1 MTPVF
6 IGFLDTL
13 MDPPAGLRGFR
24 KRWASGSADGD
35 SQPAATEHAS
45 GDQVEPQ
52 SLELTGFDLFGSLET
67 HETACEYSPSLAPSP
82 SEPVQPDPV
91 EVQDSASDSSVPAIS
106 SHVEQLGIS
115 TAFRL
120 LRSRDIK
127 MPWEKGPLS
136 PLFTKKISGEA
147 ATSVKP
153 CRVGLRDV
161 LVPAPKIQVI
171 APKLPVSSFSAIN
184 RRIAK
189 CRIHVAEDELRTK
202 ALNQFKVLI
211 SLDLDATQLG
221 QSVTNVLG
229 TIDPSVDPLQVL
241 QDAMS
246 NKATG
251 TLLKRASSMWRFA
264 CWLEAGQMGT
274 CFNQTEQVLYDY
286 MNYLRDTGSA
296 ATSASHFVESLRF
309 CNQMFKLQKMDIA
322 SVLSPRVTGASHSMF
337 LKKRKLTQAPALP
350 VKAVQTFEQICIYSA
365 DMHKRVIAGALL
377 FCIFACV
384 RWFDAMRIEELSA
397 DTHGNIVILEA
408 ATALHKTSMS
418 KESKT
423 RLLPYTAIGTFLDEQ
438 SWGLAFIDARVASG
452 LNDQSVFLPSWNEVG
467 SNWSNH
473 PMSSGECTCWIRE
486 FLEDTFNGGSTEYSS
501 HGCKATLLTWAGMT
515 TLFSREER
523 TLLGHH
529 IEPQT
534 RSNVTYSRDSQILL
548 QYKVSKLIQMIDT
561 GRLQPDV
568 SRAQRLSTMLQD
580 DANAQ
585 ADLIEQQDDQPVELV
600 RSDDSDDHY
609 ADEDAP
615 LFSMRPVS
623 KGGRDPVPE
632 GAELNKWFIHSY
644 TGMLH
649 GMMPGHDTLACGR
662 KITVNLAE
670 IELDQIDIDA
680 ASMCIQCNTVIKR
693 DAHAE
698 ASDR

>member
-1 MTPVF
+1 
-6 IGFLDTL
+6 
-13 MDPPAGLRGFR
+13 MDVPASLRGFR
-24 KRWASGSADGD
+24 KRWTGERADGD
-35 SQPAATEHAS
+35 SQPTDAIPAV
-45 GDQVEPQ
+45 GDLSEPQ
-52 SLELTGFDLFGSLET
+52 SLENGEDLFESLSV
-67 HETACEYSPSLAPSP
+67 HDFDCEYPPSVAPSP
-82 SEPVQPDPV
+82 SEPLQFSSVDIPDSV
-91 EVQDSASDSSVPAIS
+91 SDSSAAAIS
-106 SHVEQLGIS
+106 SHVAQLGVS

-120 LRSRDIK
+120 MRSREIK
-127 MPWEKGPLS
+127 RPWEKGPLA
-136 PLFTKKISGEA
+136 PLFTKRFSDEV

-161 LVPAPKIQVI
+161 LIPVPKIQ
-171 APKLPVSSFSAIN
+171 ASSFKMPVSSLSAIN

-189 CRIHVAEDELRTK
+189 CRINVAEDELRTK

-211 SLDLDATQLG
+211 SLDLDSTQLG
-221 QSVTNVLG
+221 QSISNVLG
-229 TIDPSVDPLQVL
+229 TIDPAVDPLQVL

-264 CWLEAGQMGT
+264 YWLECGHMGT

-286 MNYLRDTGSA
+286 MNHLRNTSA
-296 ATSASHFVESLRF
+296 APTSASHFVESLRF
-309 CNQMFKLQKMDIA
+309 CNQIFKFQKMDVSA
-322 SVLSPRVTGASHSMF
+322 VLSTRVTGASHSMF

-350 VKAVQTFEQICIYSA
+350 VKAVETFEQICIYSE
-365 DMHKRVIAGALL
+365 DVHKRVIAGSLL

-397 DTHGNIVILEA
+397 DTYEDMVILEA
-408 ATALHKTSMS
+408 ATDLHKTSMS

-438 SWGLAFIDARVASG
+438 SWGTAFIDARVASG
-452 LNDQSVFLPSWNEVG
+452 LNQQSIFLPSWNEG
-467 SNWSNH
+467 GANWSKH

-486 FLEDTFNGGSTEYSS
+486 FLEDVFEGGATEYSS

-515 TLFSREER
+515 NLFSREER

-548 QYKVSKLIQMIDT
+548 QYKVSKLIELIYS

-568 SRAQRLSTMLQD
+568 SRAQRLSMMLAE
-580 DANAQ
+580 DANFQ
-585 ADLIEQQDDQPVELV
+585 GEPTEFQDAEPVELA

-615 LFSMRPVS
+615 LFPMRIIP
-623 KGGRDPVPE
+623 KGSRDPIPE
-632 GAELNKWFIHSY
+632 GAVLNKWFIHSY

-649 GMMPGHDTLACGR
+649 GMLPGHDTLACGR

-670 IELDQIDIDA
+670 TDLNQIDVDA
-680 ASMCIQCNTVIKR
+680 ATMCMQCNAVIKR
-693 DAHAE
+693 DTAE
-698 ASDR
+698 AGPSDRM